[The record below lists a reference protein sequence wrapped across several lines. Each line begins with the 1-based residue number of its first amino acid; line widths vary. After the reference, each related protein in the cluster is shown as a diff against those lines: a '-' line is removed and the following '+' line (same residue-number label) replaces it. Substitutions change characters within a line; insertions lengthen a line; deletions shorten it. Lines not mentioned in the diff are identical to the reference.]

1 MLTLP
6 PTVRIYIAR
15 EPVDCRKSFSGLSA
29 LVHSVFGQDPLC
41 GHLFVFLNRRADQ
54 VQILFFD
61 RTGYCIM
68 KKRLEVGTFRVARS
82 VEGEATHVQ
91 VDAAELALMLEGID
105 LRGAKRQKRWRAP
118 DTTTSHMEKRNRA
131 CLIPIA

>member
-15 EPVDCRKSFSGLSA
+15 EPVDCRKSFDGLSA
-29 LVHSVFGQDPLC
+29 LVHSVFGHDPLC
-41 GHLFVFLNRRADQ
+41 GHLFVFINRRADQ

-61 RTGYCIM
+61 RTGFCIM
-68 KKRLEVGTFRVARS
+68 KKRLERGTFRLARS
-82 VEGEATHVQ
+82 PHGEALHVE

-105 LRGAKRQKRWRAP
+105 LSDATKRKRWRAP
-118 DTTTSHMEKRNRA
+118 SSSSSMHA
-131 CLIPIA
+131 QA